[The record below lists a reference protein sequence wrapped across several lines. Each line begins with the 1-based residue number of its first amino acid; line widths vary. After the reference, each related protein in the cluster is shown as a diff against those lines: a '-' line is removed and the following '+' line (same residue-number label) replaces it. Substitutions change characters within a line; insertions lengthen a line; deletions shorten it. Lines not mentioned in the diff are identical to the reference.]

1 MDLNSDSGE
10 SFSNWKMGD
19 DATMMG
25 IVSSANIACGFHAG
39 DPRVMRETLTAAA
52 AEGVAVGAHVSYR
65 DLANFGRVFV
75 DVPPAELT
83 DAVIYQIGALRAMAQ
98 VAGTDVRYV
107 KPHGALYN
115 TIVHHEEHARAVVKA
130 LTEYDSSL
138 ALLCL
143 PGSAVERLGAEA
155 GLRTVREAFA
165 DRAYT
170 AEGTLVSRRLDG
182 SVLHDPAEVA
192 QRMVQLATEG
202 TITTIDGETIEMHAD
217 SICVHGDTAGAVEIA
232 RTVRDA
238 LVEAGVEI
246 AAFA

>member
-170 AEGTLVSRRLDG
+170 AEGTLVSRRQPG
-182 SVLHDPAEVA
+182 SVLHDSAEVA

-232 RTVRDA
+232 RTVREA
-238 LVEAGVEI
+238 LLEVGVEI
-246 AAFA
+246 APFA